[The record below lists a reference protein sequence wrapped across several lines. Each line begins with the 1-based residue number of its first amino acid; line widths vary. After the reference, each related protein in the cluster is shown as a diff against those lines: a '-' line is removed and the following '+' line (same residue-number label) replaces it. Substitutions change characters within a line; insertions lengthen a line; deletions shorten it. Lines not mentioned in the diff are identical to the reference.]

1 MIDSITLVGDIIDN
15 GSDGIFTY
23 SFSFFRSSS
32 SFLWFFPSL
41 LLSGSRSSRCC
52 RCCRRCR
59 RSRSGSVFGHRSR
72 LGHRRR
78 RGSFVF
84 RDFTIGYVVN
94 LIGENHTVV
103 GLFLS
108 LFRMLEIICK
118 RHSVIRIVGGIV
130 SVIFIFIFVKLVRI
144 NRKNH
149 INRFFYRLFCS
160 RFLGRSFLYR
170 FFCNGFLG
178 RSFLYGFFC
187 NGFLDRSLLYRFFCS
202 RFLDRSFL
210 YGLFCN
216 RFLYRSF
223 LYRLFQ
229 NRLIGGSFFLCL
241 FLCKALFNLI
251 EKGSSIFSSLFSLF
265 FFLSD
270 LFFYRFSDSSFS
282 IFLFLSDSSF
292 LLCLLTFLSRSHRTF
307 FFVLFELLSVI
318 FSVSEGCFS
327 FLLNTS

>member
-32 SFLWFFPSL
+32 GFLWFFPSL

-52 RCCRRCR
+52 RCCRCCR

-78 RGSFVF
+78 RRSFVF

-103 GLFLS
+103 GLFLG

-118 RHSVIRIVGGIV
+118 RHSVIRIVGGII

-149 INRFFYRLFCS
+149 INRFFFHRFFLCYGFLDRSFLYGLFCS

-170 FFCNGFLG
+170 LFC
-178 RSFLYGFFC
+178 YG
-187 NGFLDRSLLYRFFCS
+187 
-202 RFLDRSFL
+202 FLDRSFL

-216 RFLYRSF
+216 GFLYRSF

-229 NRLIGGSFFLCL
+229 SRLIGGSFFLCL

-270 LFFYRFSDSSFS
+270 LFFYRFFDSSFS

>member
-32 SFLWFFPSL
+32 GFLWFFPSL

-52 RCCRRCR
+52 RCRRRFR
-59 RSRSGSVFGHRSR
+59 RSRSGSIFGHRSR
-72 LGHRRR
+72 LGHRRG

-94 LIGENHTVV
+94 LIGENHAVV
-103 GLFLS
+103 GLFLG
-108 LFRMLEIICK
+108 LFRMLVIICK
-118 RHSVIRIVGGIV
+118 RHSVIRIVGGII

-149 INRFFYRLFCS
+149 INRLFYRL
-160 RFLGRSFLYR
+160 
-170 FFCNGFLG
+170 FCNGFLG
-178 RSFLYGFFC
+178 RSFLYGLFC
-187 NGFLDRSLLYRFFCS
+187 N

-216 RFLYRSF
+216 RFLGRSF

-229 NRLIGGSFFLCL
+229 SRLIGGSFFLCL

-251 EKGSSIFSSLFSLF
+251 EKGSSVFSSLLSLF